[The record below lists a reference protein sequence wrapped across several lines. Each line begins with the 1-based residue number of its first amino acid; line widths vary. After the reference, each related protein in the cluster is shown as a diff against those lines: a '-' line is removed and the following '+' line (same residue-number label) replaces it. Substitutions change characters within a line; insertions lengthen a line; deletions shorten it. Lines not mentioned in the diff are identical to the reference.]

1 MSRSATVSLMKL
13 AAALALAATL
23 PTHAWAHTGPG
34 THDGIVEG
42 LMHPVSGFDHLLV
55 MLGVG
60 VLAMAIGGRARW
72 ALPATFVG
80 VMALAAVVA
89 MAGYAGSVA
98 AEHLL
103 ALTVL
108 LIGLPLAWS
117 ARLPLSSAIAL
128 VAVCAAVHGQAHG
141 VEAAGQA
148 SLVGMLLATALLHAA
163 GAGIGAS
170 LAQLVPARFQA
181 NRVLGVAMVL
191 AGLALVAT

>member
-1 MSRSATVSLMKL
+1 MPRPATVPMMRL
-13 AAALALAATL
+13 AIALAAIL
-23 PTHAWAHTGPG
+23 PLPAFAHTGPG
-34 THDGIVEG
+34 THGSVVDG
-42 LMHPVSGFDHLLV
+42 LMHPVAGFDHLLV

-80 VMALAAVVA
+80 VMALSAVVA
-89 MAGYAGSVA
+89 LAGYAGSVA

-103 ALTVL
+103 ALSVL
-108 LIGLPLAWS
+108 LVGAPLAWS

-148 SLVGMLLATALLHAA
+148 SLAGMLLATALLHAA

-170 LAQLVPARFQA
+170 LARLVPARFQA

>member
-1 MSRSATVSLMKL
+1 MSRTATVASMKI
-13 AAALALAATL
+13 AAALAATL

-34 THDGIVEG
+34 THDGMVAG
-42 LMHPVSGFDHLLV
+42 LMHPVSGLDHLLV

-72 ALPATFVG
+72 ALPATFAG
-80 VMALAAVVA
+80 MMALAAIVS

-103 ALTVL
+103 ALSVL
-108 LIGLPLAWS
+108 AIGAPLALS
-117 ARLPLSSAIAL
+117 ARLSLTSAIAL

-141 VEAAGQA
+141 VEAAGTA
-148 SLVGMLLATALLHAA
+148 SVVGMLLATALLHAA

-170 LAQLVPARFQA
+170 LARLVPARFQA
-181 NRVLGVAMVL
+181 NRVLGMAIML
-191 AGLALVAT
+191 AGLAPIAG

>member
-1 MSRSATVSLMKL
+1 MPRPATVLLMRL
-13 AAALALAATL
+13 AASLAATL
-23 PTHAWAHTGPG
+23 TTPVLAHTGPG
-34 THDGIVEG
+34 THDTMLEG
-42 LMHPVSGFDHLLV
+42 LMHPMAGFDHLLV

-80 VMALAAVVA
+80 VMALSAIVA
-89 MAGYAGSVA
+89 LAGYAGSVA

-103 ALTVL
+103 ALSVL
-108 LIGLPLAWS
+108 LVGAPLAWS

-148 SLVGMLLATALLHAA
+148 SLAGMLLATALLHAA

-170 LAQLVPARFQA
+170 LARLVPARFQA
-181 NRVLGVAMVL
+181 NRVLGAAMVL